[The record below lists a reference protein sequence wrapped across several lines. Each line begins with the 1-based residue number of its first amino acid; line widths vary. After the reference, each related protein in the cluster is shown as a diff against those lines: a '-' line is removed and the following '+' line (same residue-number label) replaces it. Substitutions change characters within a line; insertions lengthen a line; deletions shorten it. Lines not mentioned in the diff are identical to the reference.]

1 MSRVYATVASNTR
14 SSEMLHTSTS
24 SIRLGSDEMVI
35 TQLVPTNVVPVIS
48 FLLQM
53 RRITH
58 LPPFQPGYIPRTRP
72 LSPA

>member
-1 MSRVYATVASNTR
+1 
-14 SSEMLHTSTS
+14 
-24 SIRLGSDEMVI
+24 MVI